1 MLALMHQS
9 TRFFDRSFSD
19 IEFDWHGQAEWGCAF
34 DSATWVKEYITENI
48 YFPCYYGFRIVF
60 VHVVPCIA
68 LVILNLF
75 LFHALR
81 VAQKRRELLLR
92 ESSKNLERETRR
104 LRDSNST
111 TVMLIVVVTVF
122 LATEIPLA
130 VISVL
135 HVAQNALD
143 LNIVDYDTLNT
154 TILITNFLIMLS
166 YPVNFGIYCG
176 MSHQFRETFKDL
188 FLKRGNISSDYHSRK
203 NTTTAG
209 NGGEHAA
216 TTGNGGGGGESSR
229 ILDTTSRYSVVN
241 GPKTTT
247 IETNL

>member
-1 MLALMHQS
+1 
-9 TRFFDRSFSD
+9 
-19 IEFDWHGQAEWGCAF
+19 
-34 DSATWVKEYITENI
+34 
-48 YFPCYYGFRIVF
+48 
-60 VHVVPCIA
+60 
-68 LVILNLF
+68 
-75 LFHALR
+75 
-81 VAQKRRELLLR
+81 
-92 ESSKNLERETRR
+92 
-104 LRDSNST
+104 
-111 TVMLIVVVTVF
+111 MLIVVVTVF

-188 FLKRGNISSDYHSRK
+188 FLKRGNVPLNYHSRK

-241 GPKTTT
+241 GPKTTM